1 MQKRRRFPRFFFPS
15 FYCGYCGLAFLV
27 FLLLPSRGALAQVET
42 VVGTGLPGFSGD
54 GGPARQA
61 QLNGPTGILFGP
73 EGSLYI
79 ADSGNHRIR
88 RVRPDGI
95 IETVAGTGV
104 AGFSGDGGPAVFAQL
119 AFPLALA
126 FGLDSSLFFT
136 DVESHRVRKITLDGF
151 LFTVAGNGEAD
162 FKGDGGPAE
171 RASLNFPAG
180 LAFDAQGNLYL
191 SDFGNSRLR
200 KVSPEGVI
208 QSVSFE
214 SPSPEQPL
222 SLLAPY
228 GLVFHPEGSLI
239 IADFAQHS
247 LFRLSPKGVLS
258 RIAGT
263 GTPGDLGDNG
273 PAEQALLKEPAGL
286 ALSADGTLFFSDSGN
301 NRVRALRPDGIVIG
315 VAGTGGEGFNGDGKD
330 PLLTTLSDPIGLA
343 VGPDGWLYIADEGNH
358 RIRRVPLK
366 GIALWLYG
374 DLNGDGIVSLSD
386 AVLALRAVVGLERLS
401 PGQKNV
407 ADVAPRGDIPRFVG
421 DGKLDLRDVVRIIRR
436 SIGLEKIWP

>member
-1 MQKRRRFPRFFFPS
+1 MQKRYRFPRFAFPS
-15 FYCGYCGLAFLV
+15 LYCGLAFFV
-27 FLLLPSRGALAQVET
+27 FLLFLSKGAFTQVET
-42 VVGTGLPGFSGD
+42 VAGTGLPGFSGD

-61 QLNGPTGILFGP
+61 QLKGPTGILFGP

-88 RVRPDGI
+88 RIRPDGI

-104 AGFSGDGGPAVFAQL
+104 AGFSGDGGLAIFAQL
-119 AFPLALA
+119 SFPLALA
-126 FGLDSSLFFT
+126 FGPDGSLLFT
-136 DVESHRVRKITLDGF
+136 DIEDHRVRKITLDGF
-151 LFTVAGNGEAD
+151 IFPVAGNGEAD

-171 RASLNFPAG
+171 QASLNFPAG
-180 LAFDAQGNLYL
+180 LAFDSLGNLYI

-208 QSVSFE
+208 QSVPFE
-214 SPSPEQPL
+214 SPLLEQPL

-247 LFRLSPKGVLS
+247 LFRLSPTGVLN

-301 NRVRALRPDGIVIG
+301 NKVRALRPDGIAIA
-315 VAGTGGEGFNGDGKD
+315 VAGTGEEGFNGDGKD

-358 RIRRVPLK
+358 RIRRMPLK
-366 GIALWLYG
+366 GVALWLYG
-374 DLNGDGIVSLSD
+374 DLNGDGVVNLSD
-386 AVLALRAVVGLERLS
+386 AVLALRAVVGLVPLS

-407 ADVAPRGDIPRFVG
+407 ADVAPRRGAPRLVG

-436 SIGLEKIWP
+436 AVGLEKVWP